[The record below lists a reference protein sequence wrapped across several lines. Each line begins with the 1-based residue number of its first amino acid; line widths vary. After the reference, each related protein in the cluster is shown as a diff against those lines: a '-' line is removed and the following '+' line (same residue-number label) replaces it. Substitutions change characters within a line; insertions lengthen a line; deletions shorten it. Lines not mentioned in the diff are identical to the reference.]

1 MVTATLFFLL
11 TPDYLSH
18 LILIFFILMMLISFL
33 LFMLFRLALMSF
45 VKLSFLS
52 VFLNLLQ
59 ELDIL
64 LCDQVETAWLAVS
77 LNEFLKFMNVF
88 LLFIP
93 CLNNLHVLVPDELSK
108 EALD

>member
-1 MVTATLFFLL
+1 
-11 TPDYLSH
+11 
-18 LILIFFILMMLISFL
+18 
-33 LFMLFRLALMSF
+33 MLFRLALMSF

-108 EALD
+108 EALDWVTWIMYVLLSVEFQSSVHSLIIEMSVMGLLNR